1 MKEKEELHHVF
12 WTGGLDSTFR
22 VLNLLFTTNEL
33 VQPHYIVRHEE
44 STGNEIDAMN
54 NIRRAVLR
62 DYPELHVRFQPTIY
76 TNEDLIPIM
85 DDVVAAIEEIRKTV
99 NILEQYEIIAR
110 YCRAFQIKKID
121 LTYEMFM
128 DKNANAINAG
138 TFFGTTFP
146 FEPIANPHKD
156 MYKKDYYTIARKD
169 GWDKYLD
176 MTSFCRRP
184 VKKTKPCGTCG
195 PCYETMTSGLGF
207 RLPLKAR
214 IKYRI
219 LKPFRAF
226 YRKNYLKHDHVW
238 IFRVMKRR
246 FEHKF

>member
-22 VLNLLFTTNEL
+22 VLNLLITTDEM

-62 DYPELHVRFQPTIY
+62 DRPELDNRFLPTIY
-76 TNEDLIPIM
+76 TNEDLIPRM
-85 DDVVAAIEEIRKTV
+85 DDVMAAITEMRKTI

-110 YCRAFQIKKID
+110 YCRANQIKKID
-121 LTYEMFM
+121 LTYERFV
-128 DKNANAINAG
+128 DEPEGVINAG
-138 TFFGTTFP
+138 YYFGNTFP
-146 FEPIANPHKD
+146 FEPIAHPHKE
-156 MYKKDYYTIARKD
+156 MFKRDYYPIARKQ

-184 VKKTKPCGTCG
+184 IKKSKPCGTCG
-195 PCYETMTSGLGF
+195 PCTEAMLAGLGF
-207 RLPLKAR
+207 RLPFKAR
-214 IKYRI
+214 IKSKM
-219 LKPFRAF
+219 LFPFRNY
-226 YRKNYLKHDHVW
+226 YRRNYLRHDKVW
-238 IFRVMKRR
+238 IFRFMKRR
-246 FEHKF
+246 FEHRF

>member
-22 VLNLLFTTNEL
+22 VLNLLFTSSEL

-62 DYPELHVRFQPTIY
+62 EHPELNSRFLPTIY
-76 TNEDLIPIM
+76 TNEDLIPKM
-85 DDVVAAIEEIRKTV
+85 DDVVAAIEEMRKTI

-110 YCRAFQIKKID
+110 YCRAFNIKKID
-121 LTYEMFM
+121 LTYERFLYAGS
-128 DKNANAINAG
+128 NELNAG
-138 TFFGTTFP
+138 TFFGNTFP
-146 FEPIANPHKD
+146 FEPIAHPHKD
-156 MYKKDYYTIARKD
+156 MYKRDYYPIARKE
-169 GWDKYLD
+169 GWDKYLN

-184 VKKTKPCGTCG
+184 VKKVKPCGTCG
-195 PCYETMTSGLGF
+195 PCTEAMMAGLGF

-214 IKYRI
+214 IKSKI
-219 LKPFRAF
+219 LLPFRSY
-226 YRKNYLKHDHVW
+226 YRKNYLKHDKVW
-238 IFRVMKRR
+238 IFRFMKRR